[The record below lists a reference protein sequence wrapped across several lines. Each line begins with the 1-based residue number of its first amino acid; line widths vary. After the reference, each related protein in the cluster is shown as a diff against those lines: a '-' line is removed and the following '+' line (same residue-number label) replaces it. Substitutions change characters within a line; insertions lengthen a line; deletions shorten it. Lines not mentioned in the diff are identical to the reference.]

1 MPGGIGALIGAL
13 IGFSA
18 LIWATNK
25 GFKNL
30 IAAQKHK
37 AEMDGDLAD
46 QALQRERKTIYTAI
60 AVDLDALRRSLTGF
74 RDALADTDQT
84 DERNAGKSV
93 VLASRNVIW
102 ESCAPKIG
110 LLHPNHAANVTETY
124 RFIDALTGRVAALNL
139 DNADHR
145 DDLMDL
151 TDAAIKQIDKVL
163 ANLPFPPDRPGANS
177 Q

>member
-1 MPGGIGALIGAL
+1 
-13 IGFSA
+13 
-18 LIWATNK
+18 
-25 GFKNL
+25 
-30 IAAQKHK
+30 
-37 AEMDGDLAD
+37 
-46 QALQRERKTIYTAI
+46 
-60 AVDLDALRRSLTGF
+60 
-74 RDALADTDQT
+74 
-84 DERNAGKSV
+84 V

-124 RFIDALTGRVAALNL
+124 RFIDALTGKVAALNL

-163 ANLPFPPDRPGANS
+163 ANLPFRPDRPGANS